1 MRLTAEEKAELAAY
15 DAAIDAED
23 TKMTLEEYEFSIK
36 LDAKAQGKTVY
47 KYILDLSPE
56 ERVAHRKRWKA
67 AWYQSNR
74 SRCDARK
81 RASEKKMAK
90 RNARFGAMLKA
101 ARIEA
106 GLSRREFAKM
116 AGRHYHTIERYEYGM
131 IRFDWELFQRLLPN
145 LGPMPEDYPRRSRK

>member
-36 LDAKAQGKTVY
+36 LDAKAQGKTVRR
-47 KYILDLSPE
+47 YILDLSPE
-56 ERVAHRKRWKA
+56 ERIAHRKRWKA

-81 RASEKKMAK
+81 RESEKKMIAK
-90 RNARFGAMLKA
+90 NARFGAMLKA

-106 GLSRREFAKM
+106 GLSRREVAKM
-116 AGRHYHTIERYEYGM
+116 VGRHYHTIERYEYG
-131 IRFDWELFQRLLPN
+131 INRFDWELFQRLLPN
-145 LGPMPEDYPRRSRK
+145 LGPMPEDYLRRAN